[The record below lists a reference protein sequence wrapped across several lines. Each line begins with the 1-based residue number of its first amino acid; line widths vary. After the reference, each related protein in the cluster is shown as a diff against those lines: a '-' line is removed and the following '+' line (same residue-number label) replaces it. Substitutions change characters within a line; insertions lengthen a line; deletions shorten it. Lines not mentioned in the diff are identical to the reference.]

1 MPILSAKERKNG
13 YTPRIFTG
21 YAKLR
26 KSSIEMEAITLDNVY
41 KIMQNFGKLYAIMSD
56 EEKKNLITY
65 LIKEIQIY
73 PNGESKMPLKSIEFN
88 FPIYI
93 DGKEVRKVLWERG
106 NTVETVCVLGNKNR
120 KPDDYLKVNIDVD
133 KIHDILDKEKAEKE
147 AKEKSQSK

>member
-1 MPILSAKERKNG
+1 
-13 YTPRIFTG
+13 
-21 YAKLR
+21 
-26 KSSIEMEAITLDNVY
+26 MEAITLDNVY

-106 NTVETVCVLGNKNR
+106 NTVETCLFVQGLSLWECKIKCV
-120 KPDDYLKVNIDVD
+120 
-133 KIHDILDKEKAEKE
+133 
-147 AKEKSQSK
+147 S